1 MVKSCFKCT
10 NFKAK
15 IPKIDGKFCR
25 DKATATCKLGLLK
38 NLDGTLKIYRNVFDP
53 ANWKR
58 ITGLQKVAKKCEFY
72 SG

>member
-1 MVKSCFKCT
+1 MRKSCFKCC

-15 IPKIDGKFCR
+15 IPKINGKFCR

-38 NLDGTLKIYRNVFDP
+38 NIDGTLKIYHNVFDP

-58 ITGLQKVAKKCEFY
+58 ITGLQKVAQKCEHY
-72 SG
+72 EG

>member
-1 MVKSCFKCT
+1 MIKSCFKCI

-15 IPKIDGKFCR
+15 ISKINGKFCR

-38 NLDGTLKIYRNVFDP
+38 NLDGTFKIYHSVFDP

-58 ITGLQKVAKKCEFY
+58 IKSLQKVAKNCEHY
-72 SG
+72 DG